1 MNVVAL
7 RTAPIAPDPVHL
19 LGRVIAFTPD
29 GQVSVEDES
38 GTVWH
43 CRRAASCLL
52 KPEPGDTVML
62 SGPDRLRV
70 YLIAVIE
77 QADAS
82 VSRIDA
88 AGDMVLG
95 AGAGSVTIESARDL
109 RLHCRGQLDMKASE
123 WALQAGQAHC
133 RVDGMR
139 YTGQDVDATVGRVRL
154 FGKVLETMVDRAVQ
168 MARNAFRLVDETEQV
183 RVGQLDIEATQT
195 VRVHAQHTLVTGTDL
210 VKVDAS
216 QIHMG

>member
-1 MNVVAL
+1 
-7 RTAPIAPDPVHL
+7 
-19 LGRVIAFTPD
+19 
-29 GQVSVEDES
+29 
-38 GTVWH
+38 
-43 CRRAASCLL
+43 
-52 KPEPGDTVML
+52 
-62 SGPDRLRV
+62 
-70 YLIAVIE
+70 
-77 QADAS
+77 
-82 VSRIDA
+82 
-88 AGDMVLG
+88 
-95 AGAGSVTIESARDL
+95 
-109 RLHCRGQLDMKASE
+109 
-123 WALQAGQAHC
+123 
-133 RVDGMR
+133 MR